1 MPRPFGKRLE
11 GHSVEH
17 TSDLGWESLKNGD
30 LLSAAKAGGFEVM
43 ITVDKHMRDQQG
55 ALPIPVIFVS
65 VFRNSEKRLLPL
77 LPAIMSLLGQ
87 RLQNRAYVLNGGS
100 R

>member
-11 GHSVEH
+11 GHLVQH
-17 TSDLGWESLKNGD
+17 TSDLGWENLGNGD
-30 LLSAAKAGGFEVM
+30 LLSAAQAGGFEAM

-55 ALPIPVIFVS
+55 ELPIPVIFVS
-65 VFRNSEKRLLPL
+65 GVRNSEKRLIPL
-77 LPAIMSLLGQ
+77 LPAILSLLGQ
-87 RLQNRAYVLNGGS
+87 RLQNRAYVLASGS